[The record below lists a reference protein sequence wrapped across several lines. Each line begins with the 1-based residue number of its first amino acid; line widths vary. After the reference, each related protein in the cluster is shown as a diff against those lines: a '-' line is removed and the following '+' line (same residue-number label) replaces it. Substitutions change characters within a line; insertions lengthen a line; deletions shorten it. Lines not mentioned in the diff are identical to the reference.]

1 MSSEHLSDRA
11 FELLNASIEERIY
24 YVNRDKWIGYPRA
37 QQVLSLMEDLMAYP
51 KVERMPSLLIVGST
65 NNGKTQILKRFC
77 ERYPVDIDEDDY
89 TNIQPVVFVSA
100 PPKPDENE
108 FIIRLLQEL
117 LVPYSKTDS
126 IGTKRAQVMRAMEAR
141 QTKMLIID
149 EVQHI
154 IAGSYNSQ
162 KSFLNSIKDLSNQLK
177 IPIVAAGI
185 EDAFHAIQ
193 VDAQLANRF
202 QVEVLEPWRFDT
214 REQRREL
221 ASLIATI
228 EQRLPLPEPSFLYKP
243 PLIGDIHY
251 LSEGLIGEAVRIIK
265 LLAVDAIRKGMPKIT
280 KEQLDSMVML
290 PPSRR
295 KELLKRTR

>member
-1 MSSEHLSDRA
+1 MSEHLSDKA
-11 FELLNASIEERIY
+11 YELLGAPLADRIE
-24 YVNRDKWIGYPRA
+24 YVNHDKWIGYPRA
-37 QQVLSLMEDLMAYP
+37 NEVLSLMEDLMNYP
-51 KVERMPSLLIVGST
+51 KVERMPSLLIVGNT

-77 ERYPVDIDEDDY
+77 TRYPVDISEDDY
-89 TNIQPVVFVSA
+89 NVIQPLVFISA

-126 IGTKRAQVMRAMEAR
+126 VGTKRAQVMRTMEAR
-141 QTKMLIID
+141 ETKMLIID

-154 IAGSYNSQ
+154 IAGSYNAQ
-162 KSFLNSIKDLSNQLK
+162 RTFLNSIKDLSNKLK

-214 REQRREL
+214 REQKRAF
-221 ASLIATI
+221 ASLIASI

-243 PLIGDIHY
+243 PFIEHLHY
-251 LSEGLIGEAVRIIK
+251 LSEGLIGELVTLLKK
-265 LLAVDAIRKGMPKIT
+265 LSIDAMRNDLPKIT
-280 KEQLDSMVML
+280 TGRLEALNFL
-290 PPSRR
+290 PPSKR
-295 KELLKRTR
+295 KELLKRMR